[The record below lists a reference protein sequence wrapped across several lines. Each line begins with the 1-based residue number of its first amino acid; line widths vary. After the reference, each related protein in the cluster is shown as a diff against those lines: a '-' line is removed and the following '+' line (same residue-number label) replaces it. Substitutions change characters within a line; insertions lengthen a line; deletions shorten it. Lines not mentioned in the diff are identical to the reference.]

1 MEKGIW
7 LQMADK
13 HTESHDVVLSLA
25 RKWEFTHESKVGN
38 NGLSPKKNKENGIKC
53 IEYLNSI
60 IH

>member
-13 HTESHDVVLSLA
+13 HTESHNVVLSLA

-38 NGLSPKKNKENGIKC
+38 NGLSPKKKIKKMASSV
-53 IEYLNSI
+53 LST
-60 IH
+60 